1 MCKDTTIAFPSTLGV
16 AAKEAKWWAALLV
29 KSPLRIIDVHDLEN
43 DCVISVCGII
53 GYLSTEV
60 KRVRDKTKIV
70 VHPSDRSYRLR

>member
-16 AAKEAKWWAALLV
+16 ATKEAKWWAALLV